1 VDTQPPTA
9 RPWAG
14 TVGLPAHV
22 RTAATQQSTAIPG
35 IGPGFLMTQPN
46 QQASGVL
53 EAPAHGTHADAE
65 ANAMNLTDKEGHFAN
80 TDTLSDFV
88 DKFKEMLLRDLHKEA
103 ILSSNPNLL
112 QQLEATKLNDSPDSS
127 GTKRIEL
134 RASPDFAETLDKLC
148 SETGL
153 SRADVIRRGV
163 ALYARALVEKSAGRV
178 ISIAALEDNQI
189 KIKEII
195 QV

>member
-1 VDTQPPTA
+1 
-9 RPWAG
+9 
-14 TVGLPAHV
+14 
-22 RTAATQQSTAIPG
+22 
-35 IGPGFLMTQPN
+35 MTQPN

-65 ANAMNLTDKEGHFAN
+65 ANAMNLTDKEGHSAN

-88 DKFKEMLLRDLHKEA
+88 DKLKEMLLRDLHKQA

-112 QQLEATKLNDSPDSS
+112 QQLEATKLNDSPDTS